1 VSAARMEIVARSAA
15 GAPFV
20 ARAAQLEQFQ
30 LALGRARI
38 GEPGAILVSG
48 DAGVGKTRLLTRMA
62 ELAQA
67 EGALAVVCH
76 CVDLGDV
83 GLPYLAFAD
92 ALGQLRSATDTVQQ
106 AIVARPALGRLLD
119 DGIAEPHAGM
129 ENQAARLQLFDGI
142 AAVLGAS
149 GTVRR
154 PLLLMIEDLHWADSS
169 SRDVLR
175 FLLARLRNEHLLV
188 VGTYRTDDLHRRH
201 PLRPVLAELL
211 RLPKV
216 EHLELQPFTRE
227 ELGEFS
233 TAITGEV
240 LSDAA
245 LQRVLRRSE
254 GNAYFAQEL
263 LESGPDAAALPGS
276 LADVL
281 HSRLERLDPAVQ
293 TLARIASVSGRRV
306 CEELLWAVASQD
318 PSFAEASTFDGTLRE
333 AVAHHVLAAEDSE
346 WIAFRHAL
354 LAEAVYADLLPG
366 ELANLHRLYL
376 QQLSA
381 HPALGSK
388 AELAHHALRSHD
400 LPAALSASHSAAREA
415 ADVLAPTEELRHLET
430 VLQLWDAVPDAAGR
444 VGLSRAEV
452 EMAAASAASRS
463 GQPTRAVALS
473 MAALSQSD
481 PLQSARLTPAAA
493 FYLMDDGREQEALDL
508 AERALVVLDAEG
520 PSPDRARLLAA
531 HARSAL
537 NLDHDDEAKVTA
549 ERAVAEAQ
557 ALGVAD
563 AEAEAL
569 TTLAVLE
576 PDDPE
581 RVGEL
586 FGRAVAKAR
595 ESGDLLAEIRSTHN
609 LTGNWYY
616 AGRLAEAS
624 VICEKGIERARA
636 TGALWMGYGI
646 GLLTFRELIRYV
658 GGDLN
663 PPAPSGDWV
672 PEAATWTMSVI
683 GLYGAV
689 ARGDGD
695 AIERGRSVKA
705 DWQRDPMMA
714 LISGGCTIDALTWA
728 GHLDA
733 AVELTT
739 QLIDFLDRAWNDYF
753 LGGIWLSALGLAAL
767 ADRAEQTRLIGG
779 DPAADLALGQTLL
792 DRTVTTA
799 HRGRPRGGKLGP
811 EGRGWMAAARA
822 NYRRLIGDDDPASW
836 RQAIAEF
843 DYGYRYEVARS
854 RWRLAAALAG
864 TGDQAGAR
872 VEAEIALAAATD
884 MGARPLVTALHELG
898 RRARLDLPGS
908 RAVVGVLTDREE
920 EVLRLVAKGL
930 TNRQIGERLFIS
942 SKTVSVHIS
951 NVLGKL
957 SVSGRAEAVSVAHQR
972 GLLEVEPTG

>member
-1 VSAARMEIVARSAA
+1 MARSAA

-20 ARAAQLEQFQ
+20 ARKAQLAQFQ
-30 LALGRARI
+30 LALDRARN

-62 ELAQA
+62 EIAEAQ
-67 EGALAVVCH
+67 GALVVVCH
-76 CVDLGDV
+76 CIDLGDV
-83 GLPYLAFAD
+83 GLPYLSFAE
-92 ALGQLRSATDTVQQ
+92 ALAQLRSVTDTVEQ
-106 AIVARPALGRLLD
+106 AIAARPALGRLLD
-119 DGIAEPHAGM
+119 SGLAESHGGA

-142 AAVLGAS
+142 AGVLGAT
-149 GTVRR
+149 GTAER

-175 FLLARLRNEHLLV
+175 FLLARLRAEHLLV

-216 EHLELQPFTRE
+216 DHLELPPFTRD

-233 TAITGEV
+233 AAITGQE

-245 LQRVLRRSE
+245 LQRVLKRSE

-263 LESGPDAAALPGS
+263 LESGPDVAALPGS

-281 HSRLERLDPAVQ
+281 HSRLERLEPAVQ

-306 CEELLWAVASQD
+306 SEQLLWSVAGQD
-318 PSFAEASTFDGTLRE
+318 PGFPDAASFDAALRE
-333 AVAHHVLAAEDSE
+333 AVANHVLAAEDSE

-376 QQLSA
+376 EQLSA
-381 HPALGSK
+381 DPKLGSK

-400 LPAALSASHSAAREA
+400 LPAALSASYAAAWEA
-415 ADVLAPTEELRHLET
+415 AEVLAPTEELRHLET
-430 VLQLWDAVPDAAGR
+430 VLQLWDAVPGAADSI
-444 VGLSRAEV
+444 GLNRAEV

-493 FYLMDDGREQEALDL
+493 FYLMDDGRDQEALEL

-520 PSPDRARLLAA
+520 PSADRARLLAA

-537 NLDHDDEAKVTA
+537 SRDHDDEAKVTA

-576 PDDPE
+576 PDNPE

-586 FGRAVAKAR
+586 FRRAITKAR

-646 GLLTFRELIRYV
+646 GLLIFRELIRYV
-658 GGDLN
+658 TGDLN
-663 PPAPSGDWV
+663 PAQPTADWV
-672 PEAATWTMSVI
+672 PEAATWTLSVI
-683 GLYGAV
+683 GLYAAV

-728 GHLDA
+728 GDHSA
-733 AVELTT
+733 AIELTV
-739 QLIDFLDRAWNDYF
+739 QVIDYLDRAWNDYF

-779 DPAADLALGQTLL
+779 DPAADIALGKTLL
-792 DRTVTTA
+792 DRTVETA
-799 HRGRPRGGKLGP
+799 RRGRPRGGKLGP
-811 EGRGWMAAARA
+811 EGRGWMEVARA
-822 NYRRLIGDDDPASW
+822 NHQRLLGADDPAAW
-836 RQAIAEF
+836 QRAIDEF
-843 DYGYRYEVARS
+843 SYGYRYEVARS
-854 RWRLAAALAG
+854 RWRLAAALALS
-864 TGDQAGAR
+864 GDQTRAR
-872 VEAEIALAAATD
+872 TEAAVALAEATD
-884 MGARPLVTALHELG
+884 MGAATLATAIRDLG
-898 RRARLDLPGS
+898 RRARLELPGS
-908 RAVVGVLTDREE
+908 RPSVGLLTDREE
-920 EVLRLVAKGL
+920 EVLRFVAKGL
-930 TNRQIGERLFIS
+930 TNRQIGEQLFIS
-942 SKTVSVHIS
+942 GKTVSVHIS
-951 NVLGKL
+951 NVIGKL
-957 SVSGRAEAVSVAHQR
+957 GVSGRAEAVSVAHQR
-972 GLLEVEPTG
+972 GLLEVEPAG